1 MARRIQPRFAGFI
14 LAGLLLLSLTQHAQA
29 GYFASNMTGQEL
41 LNACEG
47 QDLPSKVDGL
57 KEVFELLCATYIAGF
72 SDGYALKVAEE
83 QTLKRPRLVCI
94 PDRGVENGLLRA
106 TVTRWLWA
114 NRKDLDGMTARVA
127 VHLALI
133 KDFPCR

>member
-1 MARRIQPRFAGFI
+1 MARRILPGFAGFI
-14 LAGLLLLSLTQHAQA
+14 LAELLLLSLTPPAQA

-47 QDLPSKVDGL
+47 QDLPSKVDGM
-57 KEVFELLCATYIAGF
+57 KEVFELLCASYLVGLT
-72 SDGYALKVAEE
+72 DGYALKAFEE
-83 QTLKRPRLVCI
+83 QTLKQPRLVCL
-94 PDRGVENGLLRA
+94 PDQGIENGLLRA
-106 TVTRWLWA
+106 TVMRWLWA
-114 NRKDLDGMTARVA
+114 NRKELDRMTGRVA